1 MCEKEDVR
9 FVDDDY
15 NFNSECNEPK
25 KDFRFVDDDYNFNSE
40 CHKSNSKQWEDMG
53 FWKER

>member
-1 MCEKEDVR
+1 MCEKEDIR

-15 NFNSECNEPK
+15 NFNSECHEPK

-53 FWKER
+53 F